1 MIEALLTQFVASLER
16 SRKRRRRR
24 RRKKIVLMLV
34 HFESLI
40 ITRVGDYCD
49 VDVTIVASSHYSVA
63 YC

>member
-1 MIEALLTQFVASLER
+1 MIEALLTQFVASLKR

-24 RRKKIVLMLV
+24 KKKVLMLV

-49 VDVTIVASSHYSVA
+49 VDVTIVASPHSSVA